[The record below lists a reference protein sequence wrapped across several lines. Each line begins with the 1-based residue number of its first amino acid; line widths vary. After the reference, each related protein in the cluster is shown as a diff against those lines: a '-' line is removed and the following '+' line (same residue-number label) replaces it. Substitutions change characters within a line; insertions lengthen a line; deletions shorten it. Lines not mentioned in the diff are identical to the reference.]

1 MSTSLAVASRW
12 AVISLTLA
20 VAGCQGPCD
29 GGKATLHL
37 TFDAT
42 TVMATQLTISLAETS
57 DGERSK
63 TVAHTPGQTTQ
74 TVEAAVP
81 KFGAVESLGIEVLAV
96 LDGTVI
102 GEANTVI
109 TASPMC
115 ATVSMTVTA
124 QQPIDMAPQPLDMGG
139 YGPAVPLST
148 TQTNKVDILFMVD
161 NSPSMTAMQ
170 TQLQTQFAQFL
181 QPFVDLAG
189 LGIYPDL
196 HIGVV
201 TSDYGAGDTAGGG
214 CQASPGGQNG
224 LLQATA
230 AAGTPNFGCESP
242 VGSPYISYQFGV
254 GGDTSNLPVATTPA
268 QLATT
273 FGCMASVGASGCGF
287 EHQLESVFQALHNT
301 NENAGFLRDD
311 ALLAVVF
318 FTNEDDGS
326 APPTAKFYEP
336 AADVSVV
343 GAYDTYRQTRFGVA
357 CVQGG
362 MLALSPEAASTAPL
376 MGCQAAPDT
385 LGGEYDLQRYIATFA
400 NPPAQGGIKS
410 DPANVALVAID
421 APETPFQT
429 VTIEAG
435 TGLGVAPNPAY
446 VPCSPI
452 GTGCLVR
459 VDHSCQNNVAPAFFG
474 DPAVR
479 LNTVVRTAQYNAVSS
494 ICGTDVNQT
503 PDYSQ
508 ALSMAGALLRS
519 RLSGNCIPTKLA
531 NPMEPDC
538 EVIAYVPAPG
548 GGGPIETTLPRC
560 DQSAGDPCWSP
571 VAAPYCAG
579 VSPDDVAIELALG
592 AGFALGTTFT
602 ASCR

>member
-1 MSTSLAVASRW
+1 MSTPLAVASRW

-20 VAGCQGPCD
+20 VAGCKGPCD

-42 TVMATQLTISLAETS
+42 TVMATQLGITLDETDGSVHKTISHS
-57 DGERSK
+57 PGE
-63 TVAHTPGQTTQ
+63 AMQ
-74 TVEAAVP
+74 TVEVAMP
-81 KFGAVESLGIEVLAV
+81 NFGAVEPLGIEVLAV
-96 LDGTVI
+96 RDGTVI
-102 GEANTVI
+102 GQADTDI
-109 TASPMC
+109 TASSIC

-124 QQPIDMAPQPLDMGG
+124 QPPIDMALRPLDMGG
-139 YGPAVPLST
+139 YGPPVPLST
-148 TQTNKVDILFMVD
+148 TQTNKLDVLFMVD

-189 LGIYPDL
+189 LDFYPDL

-230 AAGTPNFGCESP
+230 AAGTPSFGCEAP
-242 VGSPYISYQFGV
+242 AGSPYISYQFGLS
-254 GGDTSNLPVATTPA
+254 GDTSNLPVATTPA

-336 AADVSVV
+336 AADVDTA

-376 MGCQAAPDT
+376 MGCEAAPDT
-385 LGGEYDLQRYIATFA
+385 LGGEYDLQRYIAMFT
-400 NPPAQGGIKS
+400 NPLAQGGVKD

-435 TGLGVAPNPAY
+435 TGLGVAPYPAY
-446 VPCSPI
+446 VACSPI

-508 ALSMAGALLRS
+508 ALSAAGALLRS
-519 RLSGNCIPTKLA
+519 RLSGNCMPTKLA

-538 EVIAYVPAPG
+538 EVIAHVPASG
-548 GGGPIETTLPRC
+548 GGAPIETTLPRC
-560 DQSAGDPCWSP
+560 DQAAGDPCWNPLS
-571 VAAPYCAG
+571 APYCAG
-579 VSPDDVAIELALG
+579 TSPDNIAIQLALG
-592 AGFALGTTFT
+592 AGFATGTTFT